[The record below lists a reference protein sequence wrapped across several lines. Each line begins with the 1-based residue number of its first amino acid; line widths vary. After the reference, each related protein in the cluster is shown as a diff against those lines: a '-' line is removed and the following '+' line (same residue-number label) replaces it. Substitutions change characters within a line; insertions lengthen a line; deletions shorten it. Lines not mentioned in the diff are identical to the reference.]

1 VSEDKKTKVVDITN
15 AAKKPVTKKPT
26 GTGSGGGG
34 GGRSTGN
41 REKFGKYA
49 IKNGSLYLVK
59 IDRDGN
65 EIEVLLVNITAK
77 ITEYVMLKNGLEEV
91 GEWHIQGWRSNGS
104 PLPLAKVADSVFSQ
118 GQSNW
123 LNPKWGPNVIL
134 EPGATTIKHIRAA
147 IQYYSA
153 IDGDVPVRSVYQC
166 SGWEKIDD
174 QWHFLHGAGAITAQG
189 LIESV
194 EVDLPG
200 NLAKYQLPP
209 PLAGTDLKTALAS
222 ALQLPGVCPGKPQV
236 GAALLCM
243 ALRAPLNECLDS
255 DFVLFLHGLT
265 GSRKSSVA
273 KLALGFHGL
282 GFTPRGERNRG
293 FPGNWLSSPKAVPMQ
308 CFLAKDTVFIA
319 DDLKYTGGRTDDDLI
334 KTANDLIMQIGNGS
348 GRDTLT
354 ADRRLRNGQRSRCT
368 LICTGE
374 DTPKTQSTFAR
385 MLTMEITRD
394 DVDERSLTALQIASD
409 AGQFAGLMSAYL
421 VWLAANLDRLKSEFP
436 ALVVQLADSE
446 TARPL
451 SISHPRAPGIYA
463 SLVAAVEIFSEFL
476 QECDL
481 MTFVEI
487 NAFQAEIESAL
498 QLAFEGQRTYQ
509 DDQDPCLRFV
519 ELIQTALASGDAHL
533 PDKNTQEAPKVRP
546 HACGWGRS
554 GPGSEDYTPN
564 GKRIGWFDPP
574 KAPHSAKVYLLPDAA
589 FEVAQSIAGRQRQPF
604 FGGNAKSLW
613 RMMMHRGF
621 VEGEENRAE
630 SRPFKR
636 KTIDGISQRVLV
648 LDAGRLL
655 PLGV

>member
-1 VSEDKKTKVVDITN
+1 
-15 AAKKPVTKKPT
+15 
-26 GTGSGGGG
+26 
-34 GGRSTGN
+34 
-41 REKFGKYA
+41 
-49 IKNGSLYLVK
+49 
-59 IDRDGN
+59 
-65 EIEVLLVNITAK
+65 
-77 ITEYVMLKNGLEEV
+77 
-91 GEWHIQGWRSNGS
+91 
-104 PLPLAKVADSVFSQ
+104 
-118 GQSNW
+118 
-123 LNPKWGPNVIL
+123 
-134 EPGATTIKHIRAA
+134 
-147 IQYYSA
+147 
-153 IDGDVPVRSVYQC
+153 
-166 SGWEKIDD
+166 
-174 QWHFLHGAGAITAQG
+174 
-189 LIESV
+189 
-194 EVDLPG
+194 
-200 NLAKYQLPP
+200 
-209 PLAGTDLKTALAS
+209 
-222 ALQLPGVCPGKPQV
+222 
-236 GAALLCM
+236 
-243 ALRAPLNECLDS
+243 
-255 DFVLFLHGLT
+255 
-265 GSRKSSVA
+265 
-273 KLALGFHGL
+273 
-282 GFTPRGERNRG
+282 
-293 FPGNWLSSPKAVPMQ
+293 MQ

-655 PLGV
+655 PLGGEKN